1 MRGSIKASMHHY
13 TQFAQTVKKAKEL
26 SREAMRSTDKRLIEV
41 SLPLAAISE
50 QSAREKSIRH
60 GHISTLHIWW
70 ARRPLAAMR
79 AAIFASLIPAPE
91 DDAEREKLE
100 ELIKVIVDWD
110 QVKDGNSEAIEKA
123 RELIRRAFPDRPPRL
138 LDPFMGG
145 GATGLEALR
154 LGCETH
160 AVELN
165 PVAHLIELCTLVYPQ
180 KYGQP
185 ERVTPPGAGGPKQ
198 LRLPGQEEPEQMVLD
213 LTLPAETG
221 GNPLAADVRKW
232 GQWVLERAREQIG
245 HLYAN
250 PAGNETIVG
259 YLWARTVRC
268 PNPSCRAE
276 MPLVRQWWLANT
288 GRRKL
293 SLKPVV
299 DRTAKRVA
307 FEVVDLANA
316 AHKDFDPDQ
325 GTSNRSDGT
334 CLVCGQ
340 VAGKEYVKAE
350 GLARRMSQMPL
361 AVIYEQSGIG
371 KGYRPVTT
379 EDEVLFQQSQAALQ
393 LLDPEGSLAP
403 DELIPSASSRAIFVH
418 LYGLTRWRD
427 LFNTRQLL
435 TMLTFSRLVHAAHDA
450 MRTGGV
456 ESGRAKAVTTY
467 LAMAV
472 DRLAEDQSSLCR
484 WNPTAEKMQGTFGRQ
499 AIPMIWDYC
508 EASPFGGSVGDWESL
523 IDLELNAIRG
533 SSFPAVG
540 PAQAQQ
546 GTATRLPYSDCSLD
560 AVITDPPYY
569 DAVPYSDL
577 SDFFYVWLKRS
588 IGFLYP
594 ELFRTPL
601 TPKSAEIIQ
610 EPARHAD
617 EAAAKSFYEREMTR
631 AFAEARRVLCADGIF
646 VVVFAHKS
654 TSAWETLLNSLLDA
668 GLIVT
673 ASWPVHT
680 EMKTRLRAMESAAL
694 ASSIFIVC
702 RVRDADKDGYLDD
715 VREELTATIRER
727 LDFFWAQGI
736 RGADFFI
743 SAIGPAVSVF
753 GRYGHVYRLDGSEVK
768 VGELLDLVQS
778 LVSEYAMDRI
788 MNTST
793 VLSAGGSAARVGSVD
808 AATRYYIL
816 HRWAYAGEKVPFDD
830 AMRLAMALGADVSA
844 LMERRGILKQ
854 SGETVGLLGP
864 RERGKLEDL
873 GLPDRSG
880 RQADIVDV
888 LHRSVALWESG
899 NREALARFL
908 AEAATGRD
916 DQVRLVAQ
924 TLVDILPPDDG
935 ERRLLEGFLAGRE
948 SLPEVVRQERLL

>member
-1 MRGSIKASMHHY
+1 MADR
-13 TQFAQTVKKAKEL
+13 
-26 SREAMRSTDKRLIEV
+26 RLIEV

-110 QVKDGNSEAIEKA
+110 QVKDGNSEAIEQA
-123 RELIRRAFPDRPPRL
+123 RDLIRRAFPDRPPRL

-185 ERVTPPGAGGPKQ
+185 ERVMPPGAGGPKQ
-198 LRLPGQEEPEQMVLD
+198 LRLPGQEEPEQMALN
-213 LTLPAETG
+213 LTLPEETG

-250 PAGNETIVG
+250 PAGNGVVVG
-259 YLWARTVRC
+259 YLWARTARC
-268 PNPSCRAE
+268 PNPACRAE

-288 GRRKL
+288 SSRKL
-293 SLKPVV
+293 ALKPVV
-299 DRTAKRVA
+299 DRAEKRIT
-307 FEVVDLANA
+307 FEVVDVANA
-316 AHKDFDPDQ
+316 AYKDFDPNQ
-325 GTSNRSDGT
+325 GTSSAGHAT

-340 VAGKEYVKAE
+340 VSDVEHIREEGAAG
-350 GLARRMSQMPL
+350 RMGEMPL
-361 AVIYEQSGIG
+361 AVICEQEDVG
-371 KGYRPVTT
+371 KSYRPTT
-379 EDEVLFQQSQAALQ
+379 KQDQRLFEVATE
-393 LLDPEGSLAP
+393 LLAGVRSEVP
-403 DELIPSASSRAIFVH
+403 DEPIPNTELRRVSLP
-418 LYGLTRWRD
+418 LYGLGTWD
-427 LFNTRQLL
+427 KLFNGRQLL
-435 TMLTFSRLVHAAHDA
+435 ALTIFCRHVRASYDA
-450 MRTGGV
+450 MLDAGIAD
-456 ESGRAKAVTTY
+456 ERAKAIVSF
-467 LAMAV
+467 LALGV
-472 DRLAEDQSSLCR
+472 DRLADFLSTLCT
-484 WNPTAEKMQGTFGRQ
+484 WTSGGEFIGHTFVRHALG
-499 AIPMIWDYC
+499 MVWDYT
-508 EASPFGGSVGDWESL
+508 EANPFSASSGNWTGA
-523 IDLELNAIRG
+523 LEWIARVIEHG
-533 SSFPAVG
+533 TQASDQPATV
-540 PAQAQQ
+540 QQ
-546 GTATRLPYSDCSLD
+546 GTATRLAYPDGYFD
-560 AVITDPPYY
+560 AIITDPPYY
-569 DAVPYSDL
+569 DSVPYSHL
-577 SDFFYVWLKRS
+577 ADFFYVWLKRS
-588 IGFLYP
+588 VGQLYP
-594 ELFRTPL
+594 SIFRTPL
-601 TPKSAEIIQ
+601 TPKGPEIVQ
-610 EPARHAD
+610 DRAHSLSSSTKDA
-617 EAAAKSFYEREMTR
+617 SFYESEMTH
-631 AFAEARRVLCADGIF
+631 AFAEARRALRSDGIF

-654 TSAWETLLNSLLDA
+654 TAAWETLLNSLLDA
-668 GLIVT
+668 GLVVT
-673 ASWPVHT
+673 ASWPLHT
-680 EMKTRLRAMESAAL
+680 ERAVRLRAQGNASL

-702 RVRDADKDGYLDD
+702 RVREADKDGYLDD

-727 LDFFWAQGI
+727 LDFFWAHGI

-788 MNTST
+788 MN
-793 VLSAGGSAARVGSVD
+793 GSAAKVGSVD

-816 HRWAYAGEKVPFDD
+816 HRWAYAGEKIAFDD
-830 AMRLAMALGADVSA
+830 AMRLAMALGADVTT

-899 NREALARFL
+899 NRESLAQFL
-908 AEAATGRD
+908 AEAAAGRD

-948 SLPEVVRQERLL
+948 SLPEVPRQERLL

>member
-1 MRGSIKASMHHY
+1 M
-13 TQFAQTVKKAKEL
+13 T
-26 SREAMRSTDKRLIEV
+26 EAPRYPRRLIEV

-91 DDAEREKLE
+91 GDAEREKLE

-123 RELIRRAFPDRPPRL
+123 RDLIRRAFPDRPPRL

-185 ERVTPPGAGGPKQ
+185 ETLPPPGAEQPKQ
-198 LRLPGQEEPEQMVLD
+198 LRLPGQEEPEQMA
-213 LTLPAETG
+213 LTLPLGETTE
-221 GNPLAADVRKW
+221 GNPLAADVRMW

-250 PAGNETIVG
+250 PEGNETIVG
-259 YLWARTVRC
+259 YLWARTVAC
-268 PNPSCRAE
+268 PNPACRAE

-288 GRRKL
+288 GSRKIA
-293 SLKPVV
+293 LKPVV
-299 DRTAKRVA
+299 DRAAKQVG
-307 FEVVDLANA
+307 FEVVDVTNT
-316 AHKDFDPDQ
+316 AHNDFNPNQ
-325 GTSNRSDGT
+325 GTSSAGDAT
-334 CLVCGQ
+334 CLVCNQ
-340 VAGKEYVKAE
+340 VADVEYVRAE
-350 GLARRMSQMPL
+350 GQAGRMGEMPL
-361 AVIYEQSGIG
+361 AVIYEQSAAG
-371 KGYRPVTT
+371 KGYRPYTA
-379 EDEVLFQQSQAALQ
+379 EDETLFQEARAL
-393 LLDPEGSLAP
+393 LA
-403 DELIPSASSRAIFVH
+403 EIESEAPSEPLPPVGTLGFRVQR
-418 LYGLTRWRD
+418 YGLTQWRD
-427 LFNTRQLL
+427 LFNARQLTAL
-435 TMLTFSRLVHAAHDA
+435 LAFSRLVHVAHDA
-450 MRTGGV
+450 MQTAGM
-456 ESGRAKAVTTY
+456 EAGRAKAVTTY

-484 WNPTAEKMQGTFGRQ
+484 WNPTAQKMQGTFGRQ

-508 EASPFGGSVGDWESL
+508 EASPYGGSVGDWKSL
-523 IDLELNAIRG
+523 IDLELNAVRG
-533 SSFPAVG
+533 ASFPVVA
-540 PAQAQQ
+540 PTQAQQ
-546 GTATRLPYSDCSLD
+546 GTATRLPYLDCSLD
-560 AVITDPPYY
+560 AVVTDPPYY
-569 DAVPYSDL
+569 DAVPYADL

-588 IGFLYP
+588 VGFLYP

-610 EPARHAD
+610 EPARHED
-617 EAAAKSFYEREMTR
+617 DAAAKAFYEGEITR
-631 AFAEARRVLCADGIF
+631 AFGEARRVLCADGIF

-654 TSAWETLLNSLLDA
+654 TAAWETLLNSLLAA
-668 GLIVT
+668 GLVVT
-673 ASWPVHT
+673 ASWPLHT

-715 VREELTATIRER
+715 VREELAAIIRER
-727 LDFFWAQGI
+727 LDFFWSHGI

-753 GRYGHVYRLDGSEVK
+753 GRYSHVYRLDGSEVK
-768 VGELLDLVQS
+768 VGELLDLVQA
-778 LVSEYAMDRI
+778 LVSEYALDRI
-788 MNTST
+788 LN
-793 VLSAGGSAARVGSVD
+793 GGAARVGGVD

-816 HRWAYAGEKVPFDD
+816 HRWAYGSEKVPFDD
-830 AMRLAMALGADVSA
+830 AMRLAMALGADVST

-854 SGETVGLLGP
+854 SGETVCLQGP
-864 RERGKLEDL
+864 RERTRIEDL
-873 GLPDRSG
+873 GLADRAG
-880 RQADIVDV
+880 RAAAVVDV
-888 LHRSVALWESG
+888 LHRAVILWEHG
-899 NREALARFL
+899 DREGLASFI
-908 AEAATGRD
+908 ADAAAGRE

-924 TLVDILPPDDG
+924 TLVNVLPDEDP

-948 SLPEVVRQERLL
+948 SLPEAPRQDRLFPMRDNSRSIEP

>member
-1 MRGSIKASMHHY
+1 MVDR
-13 TQFAQTVKKAKEL
+13 
-26 SREAMRSTDKRLIEV
+26 RLIEV

-100 ELIKVIVDWD
+100 ELIKVIVNWD

-123 RELIRRAFPDRPPRL
+123 RELIRHAFPDRPPRL

-180 KYGQP
+180 KYNQP
-185 ERVTPPGAGGPKQ
+185 ERVTPPGADGPVQ
-198 LRLPGQEEPEQMVLD
+198 LRLPGQEEPKQMALD
-213 LTLPAETG
+213 LALPAETG

-232 GQWVLERAREQIG
+232 GQWVLERARERIG

-250 PAGNETIVG
+250 PAGKETIIG

-268 PNPSCRAE
+268 PNPACRAE

-288 GRRKL
+288 SRRKL
-293 SLKPVV
+293 ALRPVV
-299 DRTAKRVA
+299 DLTAKRVT
-307 FEVVDLANA
+307 FEVIDLNQPA
-316 AHKDFDPDQ
+316 AGKHQGQSAAGGPQSADFDPNQ
-325 GTSNRSDGT
+325 GTSSAGHAT
-334 CLVCGQ
+334 CLVCNQ
-340 VAGKEYVKAE
+340 VADVEYVRAE
-350 GLARRMSQMPL
+350 GVAGRMSEMPL
-361 AVIYEQSGIG
+361 AVISEQTTAG
-371 KGYRPVTT
+371 KGYRPFT
-379 EDEVLFQQSQAALQ
+379 EDDVDLYRESARLAVKLHN
-393 LLDPEGSLAP
+393 EAP
-403 DELIPSASSRAIFVH
+403 DESIPTTELRRISLP
-418 LYGLTRWRD
+418 LYGMDTWAKLFNARQVAALICLTRQVRSAYDAMLKEGMNPERASAVSTYLGLILDRAADYGSSLARWRD
-427 LFNTRQLL
+427 T
-435 TMLTFSRLVHAAHDA
+435 
-450 MRTGGV
+450 V
-456 ESGRAKAVTTY
+456 EAIA
-467 LAMAV
+467 
-472 DRLAEDQSSLCR
+472 
-484 WNPTAEKMQGTFGRQ
+484 GTFGRQ
-499 AIPMIWDYC
+499 ALGMVWDYT
-508 EASPFGGSVGDWESL
+508 EINPLGNTSGWSASVEWVTEVIEHASAVG
-523 IDLELNAIRG
+523 AQA
-533 SSFPAVG
+533 PAV
-540 PAQAQQ
+540 ANQ
-546 GTATRLPYSDCSLD
+546 GTATRLIYVDSYFD
-560 AVITDPPYY
+560 AIVTDPPYY
-569 DAVPYSDL
+569 DSVPYSHL
-577 SDFFYVWLKRS
+577 ADFFYVWLKRS
-588 IGFLYP
+588 VGHLHQA
-594 ELFRTPL
+594 LFRTPM
-601 TPKSAEIIQ
+601 TPKGTEIVQ
-610 EPARHAD
+610 DRPHYLSSSTKD
-617 EAAAKSFYEREMTR
+617 AAFYEREMTR
-631 AFAEARRVLCADGIF
+631 AFGEARRVLRPDGIF

-654 TSAWETLLNSLLDA
+654 TAAWETLLNSLLES
-668 GLIVT
+668 GLVVT
-673 ASWPVHT
+673 ASWPLHT
-680 EMKTRLRAMESAAL
+680 ERPGRLRAIDNASL

-715 VREELTATIRER
+715 VRDELTATIRER

-753 GRYGHVYRLDGSEVK
+753 GRYGHVYRLDGSEVT

-778 LVSEYAMDRI
+778 LVSEYALDRI
-788 MNTST
+788 LN
-793 VLSAGGSAARVGSVD
+793 GSAAKVGAVD

-816 HRWAYAGEKVPFDD
+816 HRWAYAGEKIPFDD

-854 SGETVGLLGP
+854 SGETVSLLGP
-864 RERGKLEDL
+864 KARGKLEDL
-873 GLPDRSG
+873 GLADRSG

-888 LHRSVALWESG
+888 LHRSVALWEKG
-899 NREALARFL
+899 DREALARFL
-908 AEAATGRD
+908 AEATTGRD

-924 TLVDILPPDDG
+924 TLVNVLPPDDA

>member
-1 MRGSIKASMHHY
+1 MMTHPP
-13 TQFAQTVKKAKEL
+13 
-26 SREAMRSTDKRLIEV
+26 KRLIEV

-100 ELIKVIVDWD
+100 ELIRVIVDWD
-110 QVKDGNSEAIEKA
+110 QVKDGNSPKIEEA
-123 RELIRRAFPDRPPRL
+123 RELIRRAYLDQPPRL

-180 KYGQP
+180 KYGRMGESHWEATHSANQRMNASEATDYAICSTTEAP
-185 ERVTPPGAGGPKQ
+185 
-198 LRLPGQEEPEQMVLD
+198 RLPGMEEHPE
-213 LTLPAETG
+213 TPR
-221 GNPLAADVRKW
+221 NPLAADVRKW

-250 PAGNETIVG
+250 PAGKETIVG

-268 PNPSCRAE
+268 PNPACRAE

-288 GRRKL
+288 GGRKVAL
-293 SLKPVV
+293 QPVV
-299 DRTAKRVA
+299 DRASKQLT
-307 FEVVDLANA
+307 FEVVDLVRTPLRG
-316 AHKDFDPDQ
+316 FDPNQ
-325 GTSNRSDGT
+325 GTSNRGDGT
-334 CLVCGQ
+334 CLVCSQ
-340 VAGKEYVKAE
+340 VADANYIRSE
-350 GLARRMSQMPL
+350 GQAGRTGEMPL
-361 AVIYEQSGIG
+361 AVIFEQDETG
-371 KGYRPVTT
+371 KGYRAFT
-379 EDEVLFQQSQAALQ
+379 DQDLKLLQQAMTLRS
-393 LLDPEGSLAP
+393 DVDDDVP
-403 DELIPSASSRAIFVH
+403 DEAVPLMSGVFNVPI
-418 LYGLTRWRD
+418 YGIKRWGD
-427 LFNTRQLL
+427 LFNVRQALAL
-435 TMLTFSRLVHAAHDA
+435 VTFSRQLQTAHSA
-450 MRTGGV
+450 MLDEGMDPQ
-456 ESGRAKAVTTY
+456 RATVVVTY
-467 LAMAV
+467 LAV
-472 DRLAEDQSSLCR
+472 GIDRLSDFLSTLCT
-484 WNPTAEKMQGTFGRQ
+484 WTSGGEFVGHTFVRQ
-499 AIPMIWDYC
+499 ALAMVWDYA
-508 EASPFGGSVGDWESL
+508 EVNPFSRSTGNWTGA
-523 IDLELNAIRG
+523 LEWVARVIEHTAL
-533 SSFPAVG
+533 SSDQPATT
-540 PAQAQQ
+540 QQ
-546 GTATRLPYSDCSLD
+546 GTATRLPYPDCHFD
-560 AVITDPPYY
+560 AVVTDPPYY
-569 DAVPYSDL
+569 NAVPYADL

-594 ELFRTPL
+594 NLFRTPL
-601 TPKSAEIIQ
+601 TPKAAEIA
-610 EPARHAD
+610 EMAGWDPKRYAD
-617 EAAAKSFYEREMTR
+617 KDKAFYEREMTR
-631 AFAEARRVLCADGIF
+631 AFTEARRVLCADGIF

-654 TSAWETLLNSLLDA
+654 TAAWETLLNSLLDA
-668 GLIVT
+668 GLVVT
-673 ASWPVHT
+673 ASWPLHT
-680 EMKTRLRAMESAAL
+680 ERPGRLRAQESAAL

-715 VREELTATIRER
+715 VREELATTIRER

-743 SAIGPAVSVF
+743 SAIGPAVSIF

-778 LVSEYAMDRI
+778 LVSEYALDRI
-788 MNTST
+788 LNTSAA
-793 VLSAGGSAARVGSVD
+793 LSAGGAAVRVGAVD

-816 HRWAYAGEKVPFDD
+816 HRWAYASEKIPFDD
-830 AMRLAMALGADVSA
+830 AMRLAMALGADVTT

-854 SGETVGLLGP
+854 SGETVSLLGP
-864 RERGKLEDL
+864 KERGKLEDL

-888 LHRSVALWESG
+888 LHRAVTLWEKG
-899 NREALARFL
+899 DREALARFL
-908 AEAATGRD
+908 AEAAAGRD
-916 DQVRLVAQ
+916 DQVRLVSQ

-948 SLPEVVRQERLL
+948 SLPEAPRQERLI

>member
-1 MRGSIKASMHHY
+1 MRNSA
-13 TQFAQTVKKAKEL
+13 
-26 SREAMRSTDKRLIEV
+26 KRLIEV
-41 SLPLAAISE
+41 SLPLAAISG

-91 DDAEREKLE
+91 DDTEREKLE
-100 ELIKVIVDWD
+100 ELIKVIVNWD
-110 QVKDGNSEAIEKA
+110 QVKDGNSEAIEQA
-123 RELIRRAFPDRPPRL
+123 RDLIRRAFPDRPPRL

-198 LRLPGQEEPEQMVLD
+198 LCLPGQEEPEQMALD
-213 LTLPAETG
+213 LTLPEETG

-232 GQWVLERAREQIG
+232 GQWVLERARETIG

-250 PAGNETIVG
+250 PAGNGVVVG
-259 YLWARTVRC
+259 YLWAHTARC
-268 PNPSCRAE
+268 PNPACRAE

-288 GRRKL
+288 SSRKL
-293 SLKPVV
+293 ALKPVV
-299 DRTAKRVA
+299 DRAEKRIT
-307 FEVVDLANA
+307 FEVVDVANA
-316 AHKDFDPDQ
+316 AYKDFDPNQ
-325 GTSNRSDGT
+325 GTSSAGHAT

-340 VAGKEYVKAE
+340 VSDVEHIREEGAAG
-350 GLARRMSQMPL
+350 RMGEMPL
-361 AVIYEQSGIG
+361 AVICEQEDVG
-371 KGYRPVTT
+371 KSYRPTT
-379 EDEVLFQQSQAALQ
+379 KQDQRLFEVATE
-393 LLDPEGSLAP
+393 LLAGVRSEVP
-403 DELIPSASSRAIFVH
+403 DEPIPNTELRRVSLP
-418 LYGLTRWRD
+418 LYGLGTWD
-427 LFNTRQLL
+427 KLFNSRQLL
-435 TMLTFSRLVHAAHDA
+435 TLTTFCRHVRASYDA
-450 MRTGGV
+450 MLDAGIAD
-456 ESGRAKAVTTY
+456 ERAKAIVSF
-467 LAMAV
+467 LALGV
-472 DRLAEDQSSLCR
+472 DRLADFLSTLCT
-484 WNPTAEKMQGTFGRQ
+484 WTSGGEFIGHTFVRHALG
-499 AIPMIWDYC
+499 MVWDYT
-508 EASPFGGSVGDWESL
+508 EANPFSASSGNWTGA
-523 IDLELNAIRG
+523 LEWIARVIEHG
-533 SSFPAVG
+533 
-540 PAQAQQ
+540 AQASDQPATVQQ
-546 GTATRLPYSDCSLD
+546 GTAARLAYPDGYFD
-560 AVITDPPYY
+560 AIITDPPYY
-569 DAVPYSDL
+569 DSVPYSHL
-577 SDFFYVWLKRS
+577 ADFFYVWLKRS
-588 IGFLYP
+588 VGQLYP
-594 ELFRTPL
+594 SIFRTPL
-601 TPKSAEIIQ
+601 TPKGPEIVQ
-610 EPARHAD
+610 DRAHSLSSSTKGA
-617 EAAAKSFYEREMTR
+617 SFYESEMTH
-631 AFAEARRVLCADGIF
+631 AFAEARRALRSDGIF

-668 GLIVT
+668 GLVVT
-673 ASWPVHT
+673 ASWPLHT
-680 EMKTRLRAMESAAL
+680 ERAVRLRAQGTASL
-694 ASSIFIVC
+694 ATSIFIVC
-702 RVRDADKDGYLDD
+702 RVRDANKDGYLDD

-727 LDFFWAQGI
+727 LDFFWAHGI

-788 MNTST
+788 LN
-793 VLSAGGSAARVGSVD
+793 GSAAKVGSVD

-816 HRWAYAGEKVPFDD
+816 HRWAYASEKIAFDD

-888 LHRSVALWESG
+888 LHRAVALWEGG

-935 ERRLLEGFLAGRE
+935 ERRLLEGFLAGRD
-948 SLPEVVRQERLL
+948 SLPEVPRQERLL